1 MSRLIV
7 ARRGRDGTRG
17 QALIEF
23 TILVPVF
30 LMLLTGL
37 LEFGM
42 VFAHHL
48 TLEYGTREG
57 ARAGAALGNGGGD
70 SATCALIDPQVV
82 AAVERVL
89 TSPGSPITVADVDE
103 ISIWQSN
110 AVGAPV
116 AGNVNVWGYTGP
128 NSGPLVDG
136 SKLGFTEKSRG
147 WSACSRIKGPRGDSI
162 GVSLSYRYK
171 MITPLSSVMAF
182 FGGPG
187 ATSIRMDDGT
197 VMALHP

>member
-1 MSRLIV
+1 VSRLWG
-7 ARRGRDGTRG
+7 RRTRREGG

-42 VFAHHL
+42 VFSHHM

-57 ARAGAALGNGGGD
+57 ARAGAALGDGSGD
-70 SATCALIDPQVV
+70 SAACATIDPQIV
-82 AAVERVL
+82 AAVERVIAA
-89 TSPGSPITVADVDE
+89 PGSPVDIGE
-103 ISIWQSN
+103 VSRISIWESD
-110 AVGAPV
+110 ADGVPV
-116 AGNVNVWGYTGP
+116 AGNVNIWTYTGP
-128 NSGPLVDG
+128 GTGPTVDG
-136 SKLGFTEKSRG
+136 SRLRFSQTSQA
-147 WSACSRIKGPRGDSI
+147 WDPCTRIRGPRGDSI
-162 GVSLSYRYK
+162 GVSLSYRYR
-171 MITPLSSVMAF
+171 MITPLSSVMGF

-187 ATSIRMDDGT
+187 ATSLRMDDAT